1 MPIAANETLVILT
14 GGTPEAVV
22 AGIAVGFKTIIYVAS
37 DDNEEL
43 IQKMNTSTPTFPDL
57 IGVAWTQKTMLLGCR
72 DLAGK
77 SMAAILCFSLRLAH
91 AVQIAMRRR

>member
-1 MPIAANETLVILT
+1 MPLSANEALVILT

-22 AGIAVGFKTIIYVAS
+22 AGIAVGFKTILYVAS

-43 IQKMNTSTPTFPDL
+43 LQKQKYLNPRLSRSNWSL
-57 IGVAWTQKTMLLGCR
+57 IGVA
-72 DLAGK
+72 GK
-77 SMAAILCFSLRLAH
+77 AIAVILCFSLRLAH